1 MKYWLIK
8 SEEEEYSIADLRKNR
23 WVDWYG
29 VRNYQARNFMRD
41 EMKIGDL
48 AIYYHSNGKPS
59 GAVGIA
65 RVCSESHPDKTAHT
79 PTSQYYDKR
88 STKSNPIWECVDFE
102 FVEEFTRKVSLS
114 EIKQDKKLEGIL
126 VAQKGSRLSIT
137 PLSKNHFMRIKELG
151 GHL

>member
-59 GAVGIA
+59 GAVGVA
-65 RVCSESHPDKTAHT
+65 RVCSLPHPDKTAYT
-79 PTSQYYDKR
+79 PSSPYYDKR
-88 STKSNPIWECVDFE
+88 STKTNPIWECVDFE
-102 FVEEFTRKVSLS
+102 FVEEFARKVTLE
-114 EIKQDKKLEGIL
+114 EIKLDEKLEGIL
-126 VAQKGSRLSIT
+126 VAKKGSRLSIT
-137 PLSKNHFMRIKELG
+137 PLSKEHFMRIKKLG
-151 GHL
+151 M